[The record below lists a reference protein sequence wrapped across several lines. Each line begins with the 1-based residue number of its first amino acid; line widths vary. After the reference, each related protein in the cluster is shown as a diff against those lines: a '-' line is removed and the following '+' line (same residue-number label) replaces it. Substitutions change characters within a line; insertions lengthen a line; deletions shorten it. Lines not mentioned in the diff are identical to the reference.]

1 MLNKASYFAPGK
13 LFLAGEYAV
22 TYPQGEAIILPVKIG
37 IQVTIASKKK
47 YEIINLQYPKDS
59 MMFNIISDIPNPYL
73 RLALEVVRQWLEAKK
88 IPWRIF
94 SIKIDSTLVADHGK
108 YGLGSSGAITVALIG
123 ALLTFHGVSFT
134 SETLYKLAVVATV
147 QNFQDTSFGDVAC
160 SSFAKP
166 IHYRKFLPTM
176 LPLIKT
182 LHVHTL
188 IDMPWE
194 GLLLNPILKLPLT
207 PIVIYS
213 GTSADSHTL
222 VKLLTPHLTSDWV
235 KQSNQYVHTLM
246 TSWDTKVIDA
256 IHRHLQTLATIS
268 KAPLFTKGIDA
279 ILKIAHACEGVGKF
293 SGAGGGDCTL
303 VFIPPS
309 KQTIFLK
316 QMKKEKYHVLSDII

>member
-1 MLNKASYFAPGK
+1 MPNKAIYFAPGK

-37 IQVTIASKKK
+37 IKVTIASKKK
-47 YEIINLQYPKDS
+47 YAITNLQYPKES
-59 MMFNIISDIPNPYL
+59 MQFRFISDLPNPYL
-73 RLALEVVRQWLEAKK
+73 RLGMEVVRQWLEFKK

-94 SIKIDSTLVADHGK
+94 SITIDSTLVADHGK

-134 SETLYKLAVVATV
+134 SETLYKLAVIATV
-147 QNFQDTSFGDVAC
+147 QNYQDTSFGDVAC
-160 SSFAKP
+160 SSLAKP
-166 IHYRKFLPTM
+166 IHYRKFLPSM

-194 GLLLNPILKLPLT
+194 GLLLNPLLKMPLH

-222 VKLLTPHLTSDWV
+222 VKLLTPHLTLDWV
-235 KQSNQYVHTLM
+235 KRSNQYVHTLM

-256 IHRHLQTLATIS
+256 IHRHLKTIATIS
-268 KAPLFTKGIDA
+268 KAPLFTQGIDA
-279 ILKIAHACEGVGKF
+279 ILKIAQQLDGVGKF

-303 VFIPPS
+303 VFIPQA
-309 KQTIFLK
+309 KQAAFLR
-316 QMKKEKYHVLSDII
+316 QIKKEKYHVLFDII

>member
-1 MLNKASYFAPGK
+1 MPNKATYFAPGK

-37 IQVTIASKKK
+37 IKVTIASKKK
-47 YEIINLQYPKDS
+47 YAIINLQYPKES
-59 MMFNIISDIPNPYL
+59 MQFRFISDIPNPYL
-73 RLALEVVRQWLEAKK
+73 RLGMEVVRQWLEFKK

-94 SIKIDSTLVADHGK
+94 SITIDSTLVADHGK

-134 SETLYKLAVVATV
+134 SETLYKLAVIATV
-147 QNFQDTSFGDVAC
+147 QNYQDTSFGDVAC
-160 SSFAKP
+160 SSLAKP
-166 IHYRKFLPTM
+166 IHYRKFLPSM

-194 GLLLNPILKLPLT
+194 GLLLNPLLKMPLH

-222 VKLLTPHLTSDWV
+222 VKLLTPHLTLDWV

-246 TSWDTKVIDA
+246 TSWDTKIIDA
-256 IHRHLQTLATIS
+256 IHRHLKTIATIS

-279 ILKIAHACEGVGKF
+279 ILKIAQQLDGVGKF

-303 VFIPPS
+303 VFIPQS
-309 KQTIFLK
+309 KQTAFLK
-316 QMKKEKYHVLSDII
+316 QIKKEKYHVLSDII

>member
-1 MLNKASYFAPGK
+1 MRSRASYFAPGK

-37 IQVTIASKKK
+37 ITVTITTKKK
-47 YEIINLQYPKDS
+47 YAIINLQYPKES
-59 MMFNIISDIPNPYL
+59 MSFSVISDIPNPYL
-73 RLALEVVRQWLEAKK
+73 RLGMEVVRQWLEAKK

-94 SIKIDSTLVADHGK
+94 SVTINSTLVADHGK

-123 ALLTFHGVSFT
+123 ALLTFHNVSFT
-134 SETLYKLAVVATV
+134 TETLYKLAVIATV
-147 QNFQDTSFGDVAC
+147 QNYQDTSFGDVAC
-160 SSFAKP
+160 SSLAQP
-166 IHYRKFLPTM
+166 IHYRKFLPSM
-176 LPLIKT
+176 MPLIKT

-194 GLLLNPILKLPLT
+194 GLLLTPIHPLPLT

-222 VKLLTPHLTSDWV
+222 VKLLTPYLTLDWV
-235 KQSNQYVHTLM
+235 KQSNQYVHALM

-256 IHRHLQTLATIS
+256 IRHHLQTLATIS
-268 KAPLFTKGIDA
+268 KAPLLTKGIDA
-279 ILKIAHACEGVGKF
+279 ILKIAHEFDGVGKF

-303 VFIPPS
+303 VFIPEK
-309 KQTIFLK
+309 KQTAFLK
-316 QMKKEKYHVLSDII
+316 RIKKEKYRVLFDII